1 MTASDDAPGC
11 NVAEAVLSLCD
22 ASSSDFQGLL
32 LTILRL
38 VGRADLISAAR
49 RTRDSHTS
57 NDYDIR
63 HVAGTPL
70 DWK

>member
-11 NVAEAVLSLCD
+11 NVAQALLSD
-22 ASSSDFQGLL
+22 ASSSDFQVLL
-32 LTILRL
+32 LIILRL

-49 RTRDSHTS
+49 RTRNSHTS

-63 HVAGTPL
+63 HVAGTPV